1 MKSSILELAIDDNRV
16 KEDPF
21 QNRNNKFLFLEN
33 VLRAKLFQTVVL
45 SYVFFTLFKP
55 FIKTTIEVKQTY
67 KLRLTKFKFFLFFF

>member
-1 MKSSILELAIDDNRV
+1 MKSSILELAKDDNRV

-55 FIKTTIEVKQTY
+55 FIKTTKEVKQTY
-67 KLRLTKFKFFLFFF
+67 KLRLNFKRKKC

>member
-67 KLRLTKFKFFLFFF
+67 KLRLTKL